1 MSIKSILIAGGGLA
15 AWSAAALLAK
25 QLPQV
30 NIVVLETAMPDEA
43 AAESA
48 MPSLREFHKLLK
60 INEREMALATD
71 ASFKLAT
78 QFSDWLRPGQDYWLG
93 LGESGNSLD
102 GVEFQHYATLLHQC
116 GDSSAYDI
124 YSLTAQAARHHKFN
138 PLSGEQ
144 QALGFQL
151 SYALQLDTKS
161 YTNIL
166 RDCARALGVSAMR
179 GEIAQ
184 LELDPTTGNINAV
197 QMQGGSQLSADFFID
212 CTGSPAQLISQLA
225 SDRFVQTEQHK
236 LLCDRRLDWVT
247 PVQAPG
253 YTKLKAQAV
262 GWRKTIPL
270 HSCTHQYYFYSRE
283 FLTDE
288 QAITKI
294 SMLYPDAQ
302 INTLRIRPGVRKQP
316 WINNCLALGLAA
328 GDVGNL
334 VLSPLHLV
342 HSGLLRWLE
351 LFPADHCSAFADEYN
366 RLTQLEY
373 ERVLD
378 FHWLPFTLSQRND
391 SAYWRACKAVSL
403 SGQLGHRMELFRQRG
418 NIASYEQETFS
429 PPTWA
434 SLLLANHCWPQKYDA
449 RLNGINIEQV
459 QRYTS
464 QMKAYIQQMIAAM
477 PSQDDYLSAY
487 HSRQ

>member
-30 NIVVLETAMPDEA
+30 KIGVLETEMPDEA

-48 MPSLREFHKLLK
+48 MPSLRKFHRLLK
-60 INEREMALATD
+60 INEREIALATD
-71 ASFKLAT
+71 ASFKLAN

-116 GDSSAYDI
+116 GDSSAYDA

-151 SYALQLDTKS
+151 PYALQMDAKRYKS
-161 YTNIL
+161 IL
-166 RDCARALGVSAMR
+166 QDFARALGVSATR

-184 LELDPTTGNINAV
+184 LEFDPANGNINALH
-197 QMQGGSQLSADFFID
+197 MQGGGQVSADFFID
-212 CTGSPAQLISQLA
+212 CTGSSAQVIGQLA
-225 SDRFVQTEQHK
+225 GDRFVQTEQHK

-247 PVQAPG
+247 PAQSPG
-253 YTKLKAQAV
+253 CTSLKAQTT
-262 GWRKTIPL
+262 GWKKSIPL
-270 HSCTHQYYFYSRE
+270 RSCTHQQYFYSSE

-288 QAITKI
+288 QALATITT
-294 SMLYPDAQ
+294 LYPDTKIMAAQ
-302 INTLRIRPGVRKQP
+302 LRTGVRKQP
-316 WINNCLALGLAA
+316 WLNNCLALGAAA
-328 GDVGNL
+328 GDAGNV

-342 HSGLLRWLE
+342 HSGLLRWLD
-351 LFPADHCSAFADEYN
+351 LFPADDFSAFAAEYN

-391 SAYWRACKAVSL
+391 SAYWRACKAVIVSE
-403 SGQLGHRMELFRQRG
+403 QLCHRMELFRQRG

-429 PPTWA
+429 SPAWV
-434 SLLLANHCWPQKYDA
+434 SLLLANQYWPQKYDA
-449 RLNGINIEQV
+449 RLNGISIEQV
-459 QRYTS
+459 QRCTCQLKS
-464 QMKAYIQQMIAAM
+464 YIQQMIAAM